1 MDKEQFG
8 IMLVEDDDVDVM
20 SVSRA
25 FKKLNITNP
34 LAIARDGVEALAM
47 LRGDGQ
53 AKITPRIILL
63 DLNMP
68 RMGGLEFLQELRTD
82 PNLQAITVVV
92 LTTSN
97 EERDRVQAYQLNVAG
112 YIVKPVTPV
121 TFVEA
126 MATFNK
132 YWTLSETP

>member
-1 MDKEQFG
+1 MDKDKFG

-20 SVSRA
+20 SVTRA
-25 FKKLNITNP
+25 FKKLNIKNP
-34 LAIARDGVEALAM
+34 LHIARDGVEALAM
-47 LRGDGQ
+47 LRGNGQ
-53 AKITPRIILL
+53 AKVEPRVILL

-68 RMGGLEFLQELRTD
+68 RMGGLEFLQELRAD
-82 PNLQAITVVV
+82 PALKATTVVV

-112 YIVKPVTPV
+112 YIIKPVTPAN
-121 TFVEA
+121 FLEA